1 MKVSVFG
8 LGYVGAVSCGCFAHD
23 GMEVIG
29 VDVNPDKVALIN
41 AGRAPILEE
50 RIGEMIAETVAS
62 GRLRATTNVEEA
74 VLGTDVSVV
83 SVGTPSNPAGS
94 LNLTAVER
102 VSEQIGRA
110 LAKKPARHTV
120 VVRSTV
126 MPGTVRDLVVPTL
139 ERESGKAVGGDISV
153 CFNPEFLREGSSVQ
167 DHYNPPFTL
176 IGAASDA
183 EGRQAAELY
192 RAVEADVHFVPIE
205 TAEMVKYVCN
215 AFHALKISFAN
226 EMGMIAQSLGVDSH
240 QVMDLV
246 CRDTKLNISPRYM
259 SPGFAFGG
267 SCLPKDVRALL
278 YKAREM
284 DVDTP
289 LTKSI
294 LETNRSQVDRAINLI
309 LSFKKR
315 KITMLGIT
323 FKAGTD
329 DLRESPLVNVT
340 EALIG
345 KGQDVRI
352 YDSNISLARLTGAN
366 KKYIEGEIP
375 HISSLL
381 LDDLKAAVTHG
392 DILVIGNRAPE
403 FTRLKEMGLRE
414 QTVIDLAR
422 IPGLRRGQ
430 GYDYHGITW

>member
-1 MKVSVFG
+1 
-8 LGYVGAVSCGCFAHD
+8 
-23 GMEVIG
+23 
-29 VDVNPDKVALIN
+29 
-41 AGRAPILEE
+41 
-50 RIGEMIAETVAS
+50 
-62 GRLRATTNVEEA
+62 
-74 VLGTDVSVV
+74 
-83 SVGTPSNPAGS
+83 
-94 LNLTAVER
+94 
-102 VSEQIGRA
+102 
-110 LAKKPARHTV
+110 
-120 VVRSTV
+120 
-126 MPGTVRDLVVPTL
+126 
-139 ERESGKAVGGDISV
+139 
-153 CFNPEFLREGSSVQ
+153 
-167 DHYNPPFTL
+167 
-176 IGAASDA
+176 
-183 EGRQAAELY
+183 
-192 RAVEADVHFVPIE
+192 
-205 TAEMVKYVCN
+205 MVKYVCN

-278 YKAREM
+278 YKAREN

-294 LETNRSQVDRAINLI
+294 LDTNRSQVDRAINLI

-366 KKYIEGEIP
+366 KQYIEGEIP

-403 FTRLKEMGLRE
+403 FTRLKEIGLRE

>member
-50 RIGEMIAETVAS
+50 RIGEMISETVAT
-62 GRLRATTNVEEA
+62 GRLRATTDVEEA

-110 LAKKPARHTV
+110 LARKPSRHTV

-126 MPGTVRDLVVPTL
+126 MPGTVRDLVIPTL
-139 ERESGKAVGGDISV
+139 QRESGKSAGGDISV

-176 IGAASDA
+176 IGDLERSRRTAGRRALPRGRSRRAHRADRNRGNGQVCLQRLSRAENLVRQRDGHDCPEPRRRQPSGHGPGLPRHQTEYLAALH
-183 EGRQAAELY
+183 E
-192 RAVEADVHFVPIE
+192 
-205 TAEMVKYVCN
+205 
-215 AFHALKISFAN
+215 
-226 EMGMIAQSLGVDSH
+226 
-240 QVMDLV
+240 
-246 CRDTKLNISPRYM
+246 PRIRVRRLL
-259 SPGFAFGG
+259 S
-267 SCLPKDVRALL
+267 PKDVRALL

-294 LETNRSQVDRAINLI
+294 LDTNRSQMDRAINLI

-315 KITMLGIT
+315 KIAMLGIT

-381 LDDLKAAVTHG
+381 LPDLKAAVTHG

-403 FTRLKEMGLRE
+403 FTRLKEVGLRD

>member
-62 GRLRATTNVEEA
+62 GRLRATTDVEEA

-110 LAKKPARHTV
+110 LAKKPSRHTV

-176 IGAASDA
+176 IGAASEA

-192 RAVEADVHFVPIE
+192 RAVEADVHFVP
-205 TAEMVKYVCN
+205 MK
-215 AFHALKISFAN
+215 
-226 EMGMIAQSLGVDSH
+226 
-240 QVMDLV
+240 
-246 CRDTKLNISPRYM
+246 PRKW
-259 SPGFAFGG
+259 SSTSA
-267 SCLPKDVRALL
+267 
-278 YKAREM
+278 
-284 DVDTP
+284 TP
-289 LTKSI
+289 
-294 LETNRSQVDRAINLI
+294 
-309 LSFKKR
+309 
-315 KITMLGIT
+315 
-323 FKAGTD
+323 
-329 DLRESPLVNVT
+329 
-340 EALIG
+340 
-345 KGQDVRI
+345 
-352 YDSNISLARLTGAN
+352 
-366 KKYIEGEIP
+366 
-375 HISSLL
+375 
-381 LDDLKAAVTHG
+381 
-392 DILVIGNRAPE
+392 
-403 FTRLKEMGLRE
+403 FTR
-414 QTVIDLAR
+414 
-422 IPGLRRGQ
+422 
-430 GYDYHGITW
+430 